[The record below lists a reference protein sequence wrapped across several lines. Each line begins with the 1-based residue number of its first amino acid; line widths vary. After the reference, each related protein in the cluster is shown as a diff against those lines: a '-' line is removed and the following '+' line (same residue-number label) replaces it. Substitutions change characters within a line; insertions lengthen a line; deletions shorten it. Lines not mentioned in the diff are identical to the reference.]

1 MGADVISPA
10 AEVFA
15 GMALAVMG
23 GVYLYLLGSTLEET
37 SLMRRVRSKPMHRL
51 TSRILLIAG
60 VLIFIQGLVRL
71 AI

>member
-1 MGADVISPA
+1 MRMVSVGLTSP
-10 AEVFA
+10 
-15 GMALAVMG
+15 L
-23 GVYLYLLGSTLEET
+23 LEET